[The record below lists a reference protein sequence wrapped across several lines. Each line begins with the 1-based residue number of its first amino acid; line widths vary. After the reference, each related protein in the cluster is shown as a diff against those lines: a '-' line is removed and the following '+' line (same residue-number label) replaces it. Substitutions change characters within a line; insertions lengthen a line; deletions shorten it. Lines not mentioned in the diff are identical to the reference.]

1 MLRWRKRP
9 TPGRLAPIAWRC
21 RAPVANSAL
30 RSSHIHLD
38 GHRRRRSRQ
47 SPIEHY
53 LHPAIP
59 LVALAEV
66 LVEPRSVTPHD
77 DEPVRQFATGKHLLD
92 DLICPRERGWGN
104 RQAQRL
110 RGVEIDNQLEFGG
123 LLDGQVRAGFAP
135 LKIRST

>member
-1 MLRWRKRP
+1 MLRWRKRL

-21 RAPVANSAL
+21 RAPFANSAL

-47 SPIEHY
+47 SPIEDH

-66 LVEPRSVTPHD
+66 LVEPRSVTPHN

-92 DLICPRERGWGN
+92 DPSPLAESFEERVQVGG
-104 RQAQRL
+104 
-110 RGVEIDNQLEFGG
+110 IQLGG
-123 LLDGQVRAGFAP
+123 G
-135 LKIRST
+135 SE